1 MANSLASDDTIY
13 GIRWLGSGQ
22 TVVVP
27 RRARATLKVHNGVVW
42 ATSSGDLD
50 DVWLAAGQ
58 EHHLEDKGRTVI
70 ESAAPATI
78 ELVPAA
84 ANDMLAGQPAL
95 SWRRLCRWLDDVGVL
110 MALLGF
116 VALVGAA
123 AGRIPL

>member
-13 GIRWLGSGQ
+13 GIRWMGSGQ

-42 ATSSGDLD
+42 ATSSGELD

-58 EHHLEDKGRTVI
+58 EHRIEAKGRTVI
-70 ESAAPATI
+70 ESAAAATI

-95 SWRRLCRWLDDVGVL
+95 SWRRFGSWLDNVGVL
-110 MALLGF
+110 LALLGF
-116 VALVGAA
+116 VALAAAA